1 MVRAA
6 FLGCGPRA
14 KSHAA
19 AYELLT
25 DMRISAICDLDRT
38 RLDGFGDQFEIPARY
53 DDFAK
58 MVATEQPDLVH
69 IVTIPALRVQLLTQ
83 ACELGIPAVIVEKP
97 LATDLDDLLAIE
109 QLAGRGTKIVVNH
122 QLRFHRR
129 FVELLDDVNAG
140 RIGPVRFIDGSC
152 ASRTSEQGSHVMN
165 LLCSLNGHSPA
176 VMVQG
181 NCGGAAG
188 LDGGP
193 SKHPG
198 PNDAWAIVTFENGV
212 RASFVCS
219 PDAPRAPGVD
229 SIWMHKRVAAYGEAG
244 HVEWSMTR
252 YSKQLFGHGPTH
264 GEVDYR
270 ADDTPAQAALT
281 RAAADWLADDSKP
294 HPTRLETTLVEAK
307 TIMAL
312 YASCLAQGP
321 AKLPLESTAALLPQL
336 KESLHD

>member
-198 PNDAWAIVTFENGV
+198 PNDAG
-212 RASFVCS
+212 RS
-219 PDAPRAPGVD
+219 
-229 SIWMHKRVAAYGEAG
+229 
-244 HVEWSMTR
+244 
-252 YSKQLFGHGPTH
+252 
-264 GEVDYR
+264 
-270 ADDTPAQAALT
+270 
-281 RAAADWLADDSKP
+281 
-294 HPTRLETTLVEAK
+294 
-307 TIMAL
+307 
-312 YASCLAQGP
+312 
-321 AKLPLESTAALLPQL
+321 
-336 KESLHD
+336 